1 VEVASPSE
9 ARDPLA
15 STTLCEPRP
24 EKSEQPPGIHRR
36 YLRPP
41 AQRLHHQD
49 LLLWGSK
56 LEVEELYLVP
66 QALLHLQIDLA
77 SALIFFSIP

>member
-1 VEVASPSE
+1 M
-9 ARDPLA
+9 RD
-15 STTLCEPRP
+15 
-24 EKSEQPPGIHRR
+24 
-36 YLRPP
+36 LRPP

-56 LEVEELYLVP
+56 LEVEEIYLVP

-77 SALIFFSIP
+77 SALILFSIPRA